1 MATRILCAMATTA
14 RFESIVFLAKVT
26 ILLAGDGEGRL
37 DQRRAQVRIARANGG
52 LASFAG
58 ALVLPRTQAGPRS
71 QMADRWPL
79 AHLDAHLRNDGGSYH
94 PINAGN
100 AVEQLHLARIGFE
113 LGLQLRVHLLEV
125 AIKSVEPVEL

>member
-1 MATRILCAMATTA
+1 AFVTAA

-79 AHLDAHLRNDGGSYH
+79 AHLDAYLRIDGGSYP
-94 PINAGN
+94 PINAGY
-100 AVEQLHLARIGFE
+100 AVELPHRARIGFE
-113 LGLQLRVHLLEV
+113 LVLKLRVHLLEV
-125 AIKSVEPVEL
+125 AIKSVKPIQLD